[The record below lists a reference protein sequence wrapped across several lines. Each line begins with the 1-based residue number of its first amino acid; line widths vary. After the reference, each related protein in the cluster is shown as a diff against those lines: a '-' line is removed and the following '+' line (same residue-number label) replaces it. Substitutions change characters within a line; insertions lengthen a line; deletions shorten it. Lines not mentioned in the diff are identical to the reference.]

1 MKLFNIRDLYREK
14 YKEYIVGSE
23 EIQKHSV
30 YLVYG
35 EASSGEKREMAP
47 GGHDEILLLLSG
59 DAKLENDEAKL
70 SLRKEQAV
78 YMGPDEAFI
87 FTALSDC
94 KYIVAGTHTKQHE
107 HLQEKRTWKSQK
119 YLI

>member
-1 MKLFNIRDLYREK
+1 MKLFNIRELYREK

-35 EASSGEKREMAP
+35 EVSRGEKREMAP
-47 GGHDEILLLLSG
+47 SGHDEILFLLSG

-94 KYIVAGTHTKQHE
+94 KYIVAGTHTTPHA
-107 HLQEKRTWKSQK
+107 H
-119 YLI
+119 